1 MPKRLLLL
9 LLIVLLPVQGIAAS
23 FMPKCV
29 GMTVE
34 QAMPATQ
41 APCHDMAAS
50 GDDAPAPPHDREASG
65 GSPGSDHCCHNFSV
79 AIPQG
84 FALPGVE
91 LAPGPHYPAPAYS
104 YTDYLPD
111 RLQRPPPSFSV

>member
-9 LLIVLLPVQGIAAS
+9 LLIALLPLQGIAAS
-23 FMPKCV
+23 FMLKCV

-34 QAMPATQ
+34 QAMPAAQ
-41 APCHDMAAS
+41 ASCHDMAAP
-50 GDDAPAPPHDREASG
+50 APAHAHEASD
-65 GSPGSDHCCHNFSV
+65 SSLGSDHCCHNFSV

-84 FALPGVE
+84 FALPGVV
-91 LAPGPHYPAPAYS
+91 LAPEPHYPAPVYS